1 MQRFSITALAC
12 LFGAVTFLPAANL
25 LSAPQPGTPSTPGF
39 SGLAGAPA
47 VFLED
52 EENTAVKQN
61 LDSQG
66 VILKGVDAVAY
77 FRERKPVNGSSEF
90 SSTYAGATYLF
101 ASAANKAEF
110 DKDPAKFAPRYGGFC
125 AYGVS
130 LGVLADPEGPDAF
143 LIYKGRLYICGN
155 QGALKDFKK
164 DIEGNVIK
172 ADGNWPTLA
181 KP

>member
-1 MQRFSITALAC
+1 MQRFSIRALAC
-12 LFGAVTFLPAANL
+12 LFSAATFLPAANL
-25 LSAPQPGTPSTPGF
+25 LSAPQPGTPSPPGS
-39 SGLAGAPA
+39 SGSVGAPVA
-47 VFLED
+47 FLEG
-52 EENTAVKQN
+52 EENTGVKQN

-77 FRERKPVNGSSEF
+77 FKERKPVNGIRAF
-90 SSTYAGATYLF
+90 SSTYGGATYLF

-110 DKDPAKFAPRYGGFC
+110 DKDPAKYAPQYGGFC
-125 AYGVS
+125 AYGVA

-172 ADGNWPTLA
+172 ADGNWRTLA